1 MLLFQYAQ
9 LLVILYL
16 HLNLIALAVSAV
28 AFSKNEVQSLL
39 PLVSEVVLYSHPANE
54 NVVDVHKSGVVI

>member
-1 MLLFQYAQ
+1 
-9 LLVILYL
+9 L

-39 PLVSEVVLYSHPANE
+39 QLVSLFVLYNHHAKE
-54 NVVDVHKSGVVI
+54 KVVGFQMSGVVI